1 MSDITL
7 DGITYILEAVGDVE
21 TPAHDY
27 DNTLDVD
34 ADKTVDEV
42 EQWFAK
48 IETEW
53 DDMPKEIQIKV
64 ADKIMELSDNL
75 GYKIDG
81 HKQLEEVNE
90 AVEDLDNGLGQDP
103 AVVEAQDPNEREK
116 FDHDSGLQKFMTLDI
131 PGLQYSYNDITK
143 AIESSE
149 SIARSGNVAPKLGYY
164 WDEYWALLDAVKARR
179 AKGEVINLAPW
190 GLGGASV
197 NPK

>member
-1 MSDITL
+1 MSDIIL
-7 DGITYILEAVGDVE
+7 DGITYILESVGDVE

-27 DNTLDVD
+27 DSTLDVD

-48 IETEW
+48 IEAEW

-81 HKQLEEVNE
+81 HKKMEEVNE

-103 AVVEAQDPNEREK
+103 AVV
-116 FDHDSGLQKFMTLDI
+116 
-131 PGLQYSYNDITK
+131 
-143 AIESSE
+143 
-149 SIARSGNVAPKLGYY
+149 
-164 WDEYWALLDAVKARR
+164 
-179 AKGEVINLAPW
+179 
-190 GLGGASV
+190 
-197 NPK
+197 